1 MAYGACAQA
10 SCSTMTPELVRYK
23 PEYKAAYQSL
33 SYEWLREYVSVEPED
48 ERILNDP
55 EGVVLRGGGQI
66 FFVLLS
72 GVPVGTVSMIPAG
85 EGVFELAKFAVTAR
99 FRGQKLGR
107 LLMERAI
114 AFARERGAKR
124 ILLYTNHKLTA
135 ALHLYAAC
143 GFREIPLGEN
153 KDLESDRK
161 MELDLS

>member
-10 SCSTMTPELVRYK
+10 SCSTMTPELVCYK

-66 FFVLLS
+66 FFVLLG

-85 EGVFELAKFAVTAR
+85 EGVFELAKLAVTAR

-153 KDLESDRK
+153 KYLESDRK